1 MTEDKTETTYSTYTV
16 YYIFKEQE
24 WCFSIQAKD
33 EEEAELRLLAI
44 KQNSVLGDKILFTIQ
59 IPKVFNNLVI
69 SFLSM
74 FSSLKN
80 FFK

>member
-33 EEEAELRLLAI
+33 AELRLLAI